1 MEAIMNLWEEEVDQP
16 LPESEYASKAK
27 EFVQE
32 CRSMLAFISD
42 GYCRCDWM
50 GKEEWSLRGC
60 VLQYLG
66 YRLWHLLVGA
76 RELFDLRQRLLCD
89 EHCADFQ
96 ALVELVDNRCLVLIS
111 RLIWDAEEVWKAA
124 GGQCLAMDGA
134 KAELIRVLQEMKPWM
149 NAVLRNGEVQ
159 KLLSEK
165 CMEWRLHYN
174 VLVPDDRVTP
184 VGGYFRSVFKC
195 LMLLAIPSSRVVPK
209 DMGALFR
216 NGFNTFRQSSYGVAF
231 QEAYALRVK
240 KALEHRDVP
249 ARLQWLEEKK
259 IELQERIATFLCGFR
274 ISYRELDEK
283 EMAHFCRKLYARLNP
298 TVRTFAAESAALPR
312 MTDKDL
318 FRYFLGEMQLRVLQ
332 EEVGRQRSQSHRVE
346 AETGRP
352 ADDTVIFHPLVDERR
367 LAESFRSVYTHCRES
382 EEDVLQGKWSDMD
395 FAAYL
400 FVLVEKERLGREGF
414 GDNSKAP
421 FYRFVQERVIVGL
434 RMDQRTFYNRLEKK
448 LKRYR
453 DYFLDKAGRQE
464 ENAALEANVHVR
476 NFHTMQNLF
485 HGTDY
490 GEVLREAFKSYKT
503 N

>member
-1 MEAIMNLWEEEVDQP
+1 
-16 LPESEYASKAK
+16 
-27 EFVQE
+27 
-32 CRSMLAFISD
+32 
-42 GYCRCDWM
+42 
-50 GKEEWSLRGC
+50 
-60 VLQYLG
+60 
-66 YRLWHLLVGA
+66 
-76 RELFDLRQRLLCD
+76 
-89 EHCADFQ
+89 
-96 ALVELVDNRCLVLIS
+96 
-111 RLIWDAEEVWKAA
+111 
-124 GGQCLAMDGA
+124 
-134 KAELIRVLQEMKPWM
+134 
-149 NAVLRNGEVQ
+149 
-159 KLLSEK
+159 
-165 CMEWRLHYN
+165 
-174 VLVPDDRVTP
+174 
-184 VGGYFRSVFKC
+184 
-195 LMLLAIPSSRVVPK
+195 
-209 DMGALFR
+209 
-216 NGFNTFRQSSYGVAF
+216 
-231 QEAYALRVK
+231 
-240 KALEHRDVP
+240 
-249 ARLQWLEEKK
+249 
-259 IELQERIATFLCGFR
+259 
-274 ISYRELDEK
+274 
-283 EMAHFCRKLYARLNP
+283 
-298 TVRTFAAESAALPR
+298 

-332 EEVGRQRSQSHRVE
+332 EEVGRQRSQFHRVE

-490 GEVLREAFKSYKT
+490 GEVLRESFKNYKT